1 MDRYSRCS
9 SFFTMKRNGFTN
21 PLHSLQALSIITVF
35 LQAVVYYVIMIP
47 GLTRVRLIAHLVLYS
62 IALVFTIYFGFLT
75 IHSDPTDNLAES
87 M

>member
-1 MDRYSRCS
+1 MDKYSRCS

-21 PLHSLQALSIITVF
+21 PFHSLQGLSIITVF

-47 GLTRVRLIAHLVLYS
+47 SLSRVRFIAHLVLYS
-62 IALVFTIYFGFLT
+62 IALVFTIYSGFLT
-75 IHSDPTDNLAES
+75 IYSDPTDRLAKS